1 MVMARLNVNNV
12 VIISVLQN
20 AMNRILKLKGKNGY
34 MSDKKCPWLNI
45 ECDDNENCEDC
56 EVYWDAVSDLDDFIQ
71 ILER

>member
-1 MVMARLNVNNV
+1 
-12 VIISVLQN
+12 
-20 AMNRILKLKGKNGY
+20 

-45 ECDDNENCEDC
+45 ECDNNENCEDC